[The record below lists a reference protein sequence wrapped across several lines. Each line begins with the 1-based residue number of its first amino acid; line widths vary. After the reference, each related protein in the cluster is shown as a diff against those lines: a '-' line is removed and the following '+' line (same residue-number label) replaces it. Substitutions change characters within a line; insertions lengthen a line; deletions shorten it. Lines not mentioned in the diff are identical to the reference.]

1 MEEKKVGKNE
11 ICNNYSNCQV
21 YYYRNIA
28 DSLHYLSEN
37 LFILDT
43 LSLLNDLVRKNK
55 YFLPRDFYEEY
66 FNIQK
71 IRKEKCRELFN
82 KSS

>member
-1 MEEKKVGKNE
+1 MRGKNE
-11 ICNNYSNCQV
+11 IHNHYINSKVC
-21 YYYRNIA
+21 YYRNIA
-28 DSLHYLSEN
+28 DSLHYLGEN

-55 YFLPRDFYEEY
+55 YFLPKDFYEEY
-66 FNIQK
+66 FNILKQ
-71 IRKEKCRELFN
+71 RKEKSRELFN